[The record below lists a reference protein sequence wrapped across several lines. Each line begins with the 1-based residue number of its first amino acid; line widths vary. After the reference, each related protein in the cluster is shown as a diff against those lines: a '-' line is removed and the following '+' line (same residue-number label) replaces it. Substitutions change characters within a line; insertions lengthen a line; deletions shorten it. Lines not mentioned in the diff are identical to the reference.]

1 MEALSTRGKLA
12 AGFGAIMCVFV
23 ITSMLTFHQF
33 RNNEEAAGWTV
44 HTLEVIDLTDD
55 LLISLLNIE
64 TGQRGFLL
72 AGQDNFLAPL
82 KQGEIAFANSLADIK
97 KKTSDNPKQQE
108 RLTNLGNAYNRWK
121 QGVVDSE
128 VSQRRSMDASFE
140 SLQAV
145 VAIARSEKGKSGMDE
160 MRAMLATISDE
171 ERKLLTARA
180 ETARAAAR
188 QTAMTLIIGVI
199 VSTILGGVFA
209 VMFSRTL
216 IRQLGAEPAVATE
229 FARAVSNGELFTT
242 HHHSACAP
250 DSIMGAMIHMSGQ
263 LRGIISG
270 LRGAVEHLKDTAR
283 QLSSSSERSIHE
295 LRLQKEETEQ
305 VATAMNEMTATVC
318 EVAKN
323 TQYASEATKSVNN
336 RVEEGG
342 RFVASSVKSVL
353 DLHREIEAA
362 ASVISQL
369 SQESKEIG
377 TVLDVI
383 RSIAEQTNLLALN
396 AAIEAARAG
405 EQGRGFAV
413 VADEVRTLASR
424 THMSTEEIRGMIERL
439 QAGVANAVATMEK
452 SRTEAQDTVNYTQQ
466 TEVILTT
473 IKSSASDVSGMNLQ
487 IATAAEEQ
495 TKVAEEINQNIIKI
509 NEITNI
515 TVAAIL
521 QVERSSKEIMH
532 VSDDLQDKIA
542 FFKLQ

>member
-1 MEALSTRGKLA
+1 METLSTRGKLA

-23 ITSMLTFHQF
+23 ITSMLTFYQF
-33 RNNEEAAGWTV
+33 KKNEEAAGWTV
-44 HTLEVIDLTDD
+44 HTYEVIDLTEK
-55 LLISLLNIE
+55 LLIALINIE

-82 KQGEIAFANSLADIK
+82 KQGELDFDKALSEIK
-97 KKTSDNPKQQE
+97 QKTSDNPKQQE
-108 RLTNLGNAYNRWK
+108 RLANLASSYSRWK

-128 VSQRRSMDASFE
+128 ISQKRSLDTSFE

-145 VAIARSEKGKSGMDE
+145 VALARSEKGKSGMDE
-160 MRAMLATISDE
+160 MRKMLAAISDE
-171 ERKLLTARA
+171 ERKLLVVRA
-180 ETARAAAR
+180 EAASASARTTAV
-188 QTAMTLIIGVI
+188 TLILGVL
-199 VSTILGGVFA
+199 VSTLLGGSFA
-209 VMFSRTL
+209 FMFSRTL
-216 IRQLGAEPAVATE
+216 IRQLGAEPAVATQ
-229 FARAVSNGELFTT
+229 FARSVSNGELFTSS
-242 HHHSACAP
+242 HHNNCPP
-250 DSIMGAMIHMSGQ
+250 DSIMGAMVHMSGQ
-263 LRGIISG
+263 LRGIIGG
-270 LRGAVEHLKDTAR
+270 LRSAVEHLKDTAR
-283 QLSSSSERSIHE
+283 QLSTSSERSIHE

-323 TQYASEATKSVNN
+323 TQYASEATKSVNSK
-336 RVEEGG
+336 VDEGG

-362 ASVISQL
+362 ATVISQL

-424 THMSTEEIRGMIERL
+424 THMSTEEIRTMIERL

-452 SRTEAQDTVNYTQQ
+452 SRTEAQDTVNFTQQ
-466 TEVILTT
+466 TEVILNT
-473 IKSSASDVSGMNLQ
+473 IKNSASDVNGMNLQ

-521 QVERSSKEIMH
+521 QVERSSNEILH
-532 VSDDLQDKIA
+532 VSADLQEKIA
-542 FFKLQ
+542 FFKL

>member
-1 MEALSTRGKLA
+1 METLSTRGKLA

-23 ITSMLTFHQF
+23 ITSMLTFYQF
-33 RNNEEAAGWTV
+33 KKNEEAAGWTV
-44 HTLEVIDLTDD
+44 HTYEVIDLTEK
-55 LLISLLNIE
+55 LLIALINIE

-82 KQGEIAFANSLADIK
+82 KQGELDFDKALSEIK
-97 KKTSDNPKQQE
+97 QKTSDNPKQQE
-108 RLTNLGNAYNRWK
+108 RLANLASSYSRWK

-128 VSQRRSMDASFE
+128 ISQKRSLDTSFE

-145 VAIARSEKGKSGMDE
+145 VALARSEKGKSGMDE
-160 MRAMLATISDE
+160 MRKMLAAISDE
-171 ERKLLTARA
+171 ERKLLVVRA
-180 ETARAAAR
+180 EAASASARTTAV
-188 QTAMTLIIGVI
+188 TLILGVL
-199 VSTILGGVFA
+199 VSTLLGGSFA
-209 VMFSRTL
+209 FMFSRTL
-216 IRQLGAEPAVATE
+216 IRQLGAEPAVATQ
-229 FARAVSNGELFTT
+229 FARSVSNGELFTSS
-242 HHHSACAP
+242 HHNNCPP
-250 DSIMGAMIHMSGQ
+250 DSIMGAMVHMSGQ
-263 LRGIISG
+263 LRGIIGG
-270 LRGAVEHLKDTAR
+270 LRSAVEHLKDTAR
-283 QLSSSSERSIHE
+283 QLSTSSERSIHE

-323 TQYASEATKSVNN
+323 TQYASEATKSVNSK
-336 RVEEGG
+336 VDEGG

-362 ASVISQL
+362 ATVISQL

-424 THMSTEEIRGMIERL
+424 THMSTEEIRTMIERL

-452 SRTEAQDTVNYTQQ
+452 SRTEAQDTVNFTQQ
-466 TEVILTT
+466 TEVILNT
-473 IKSSASDVSGMNLQ
+473 IKNSASDVNGMNLQ
-487 IATAAEEQ
+487 IATSAEEQ

-521 QVERSSKEIMH
+521 QVERSSNEILH
-532 VSDDLQDKIA
+532 VSTDLQEKIA
-542 FFKLQ
+542 FFKL